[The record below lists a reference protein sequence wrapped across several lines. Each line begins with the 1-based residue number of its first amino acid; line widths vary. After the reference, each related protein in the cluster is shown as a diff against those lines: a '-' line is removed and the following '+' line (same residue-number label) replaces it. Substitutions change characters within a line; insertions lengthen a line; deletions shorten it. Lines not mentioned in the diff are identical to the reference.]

1 MLNLKV
7 NNIISAKGNSIA
19 NQFEI
24 RDYQNNVIYFQS
36 YETIIAKIKDGKI
49 SVDRQSWDYSRTTS
63 KYLNVFL
70 DDFNFSEIAEMN
82 HDQKEQYFEEN
93 NCFEEL
99 N

>member
-24 RDYQNNVIYFQS
+24 RDYKNGASYFQS
-36 YETIIAKIKDGKI
+36 YETIIAKIKDDKVT
-49 SVDRQSWDYSRTTS
+49 VDRQSWDYSRTTS

>member
-7 NNIISAKGNSIA
+7 NNIISDKGNAIA

-24 RDYQNNVIYFQS
+24 EDYKNGITYFQS
-36 YETIIAKIKDGKI
+36 YKTIIAKIEGGKL
-49 SVDRQSWDYSRTTS
+49 SVDRQSWDYSRTTL
-63 KYLNVFL
+63 KYLDVFL
-70 DDFNFSEIAEMN
+70 QDFNFSEIAGMN

>member
-24 RDYQNNVIYFQS
+24 RDYKNGVSYFQS
-36 YETIIAKIKDGKI
+36 YETIIAKIKDGKV

-70 DDFNFSEIAEMN
+70 DDFNYSEIAEMN
-82 HDQKEQYFEEN
+82 HDQKEKYFEQN
-93 NCFEEL
+93 NCFKEL

>member
-7 NNIISAKGNSIA
+7 NNIISAKGNAIA

-24 RDYQNNVIYFQS
+24 EDYKNGITYFQS
-36 YETIIAKIKDGKI
+36 YKTIIAKIEGGKLG
-49 SVDRQSWDYSRTTS
+49 VDRQSWDYSRTTS

-82 HDQKEQYFEEN
+82 HDQKEKYFEEN